1 IYNGNATATVTLAT
15 DRLAGDDV
23 TAAYTAASFADKNVG
38 TAKPVSVSGI
48 SISGL
53 DAGNYNL
60 TNTTASTTASI
71 SPLGVELYFSADDKT
86 YDGANG
92 ATILSCSAIGVEGDD
107 LGCDHSPA
115 TASFADKN
123 VGEGKTV
130 MGAGFVL
137 TGTDSGNYSAH
148 VNTTLADITPRDL
161 HVTAQGVNKEYDS
174 TTGATVTLADDEAAG
189 DDVTSSYT
197 SAAFADKNVGT
208 GKAVSVSGISISG
221 ADANNY
227 NLANTTAAT

>member
-1 IYNGNATATVTLAT
+1 ARDLHVSALGVNKIYDTTTEATVSLSSDKLGADYVVASSASASFADKNVGMGKAVSVTGISIWGADAANYHLANTNAATTANISPKDLTVTASGIDKIYNGNATATVTLAT
-15 DRLAGDDV
+15 DRLSGDDV

-86 YDGANG
+86 YDGANA

-107 LGCDHSPA
+107 LGCDC
-115 TASFADKN
+115 
-123 VGEGKTV
+123 
-130 MGAGFVL
+130 
-137 TGTDSGNYSAH
+137 
-148 VNTTLADITPRDL
+148 
-161 HVTAQGVNKEYDS
+161 
-174 TTGATVTLADDEAAG
+174 
-189 DDVTSSYT
+189 
-197 SAAFADKNVGT
+197 
-208 GKAVSVSGISISG
+208 SG
-221 ADANNY
+221 AV
-227 NLANTTAAT
+227 